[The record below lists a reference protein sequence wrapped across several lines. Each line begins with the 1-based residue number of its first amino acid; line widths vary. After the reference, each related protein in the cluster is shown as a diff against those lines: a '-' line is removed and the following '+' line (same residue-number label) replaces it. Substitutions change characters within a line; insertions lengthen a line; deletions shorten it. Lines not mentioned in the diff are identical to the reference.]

1 MKKITKNT
9 ILKQGDKTYQ
19 AVECTGIIYWVD
31 KPLDEDGCIVPGSI
45 VALTKPKFTNKPIID
60 LDIVI
65 GTKAIQMSKKFASKK
80 GETDYTL
87 GYISGHQESPNQYT
101 EKDIERAILFGI
113 NLEAG
118 NVRMDWLNYSTP
130 AKQFTSANFIEVIE
144 VDEQFNIISYE

>member
-9 ILKQGDKTYQ
+9 ILKQGTKTYQ
-19 AVECTGIIYWVD
+19 AVEVDRVICWIDKTTLADEIIAQSEPKGKTTTLKGI
-31 KPLDEDGCIVPGSI
+31 
-45 VALTKPKFTNKPIID
+45 PIID

-65 GTKAIQMSKKFASKK
+65 GTKAIQMSKKFAPKDQ
-80 GETDYTL
+80 ETGYTL
-87 GYISGHQESPNQYT
+87 GFVSGYQENPNQFT
-101 EKDIERAILFGI
+101 IKDIEKAILFGV

-130 AKQFTSANFIEVIE
+130 ALQFVSTNNFIEVIE

>member
-1 MKKITKNT
+1 
-9 ILKQGDKTYQ
+9 
-19 AVECTGIIYWVD
+19 
-31 KPLDEDGCIVPGSI
+31 
-45 VALTKPKFTNKPIID
+45 
-60 LDIVI
+60 
-65 GTKAIQMSKKFASKK
+65 MSKKFASKK

-144 VDEQFNIISYE
+144 VDEKFNIISYE